1 MTRLL
6 DEKTRTRAEKL
17 AAEGRWYDA
26 LDLVQD
32 QVEGAIDLGL
42 VSREQMRADL
52 ELALLVA
59 RLDLGA
65 AEYEAWQQAVQWLA
79 RLEEQGQSNL
89 EWCRS
94 LALARL
100 YTGTPEEALR
110 LARMG
115 LALDEQDEVCRYLAA
130 VLAAH
135 FGDKAEGIALLE
147 AGLAAHPGQRRLADA
162 LERLQAGQSLEQIE
176 AARLE
181 AEGVCPAQSEERA
194 SHGLRT
200 PAEEAVLCMLGDDE
214 GLAKAAAAFGAENPL
229 FEGIYCFADLIFQGD
244 LVNLRLDMNQ
254 RGAGKIGQDWA
265 AALTARLEEL
275 DRLAKAAIRKKEPGR
290 RLELAHL
297 LVERSGCFRL
307 GYQVGRSREERLFA
321 YQRFD
326 PRFEIWGE
334 PQYEDYSADEVPL
347 PPEEEAAESPVPAAA
362 YTKEQKDRLIEHLR
376 RWLGPVDRVIP
387 PAERGGVELLV
398 LGPTR
403 HRHWTVLVTC
413 GMGAAPMNVPPELA
427 GFGAERAEIM
437 MYLPPDWNAL
447 SADPKDAWPVG
458 WLRLLAAMPREQGTW
473 LGWGHTIPNGRP
485 FAPGCGFTGV
495 MLLTPGGVPD
505 AAAVCP
511 LPGGGEVNLYQAAPL
526 YNEEMAY
533 KLEHEAEGLLRLFDE
548 TQLEPRAPLGTPLR
562 PNACPAKG
570 GAPENEALLEQI
582 EAWNADRQYERI
594 LEAILA
600 VEPEQR
606 GPKLLGQQ
614 ARALNNLGRFE
625 EALQVLER
633 CREQSAADPLWH
645 FRAGYAWYHLGKE
658 EKALEAFDRADELA
672 PGDEE
677 TERYLDWCR
686 SAMALPVQKQP
697 FTERVR
703 DYWAAFSAREAALRA
718 LSEAG
723 EPQKARQAHA
733 ELLAGVFGGAEFS
746 LDTGPDGRLRLA
758 VWAECMPTRL
768 IEILYWREQAPAAL
782 AERWV
787 FWAGQPADPEAPALN
802 QVLAWPQ
809 RRGDKAV
816 VALWAPELHA
826 GQDIAP
832 AARLL
837 SQAMGEGA
845 ALCRVERLEVLSAPR
860 PQGGMPLRELRKQM
874 ADWFCG
880 GDEAALDEAQAIGWN
895 YQNYCYEPATQEN
908 WALRQDV
915 IAGATCCSEL
925 LADYYRG
932 DDSRMDR
939 LQADGVICGFFF
951 YSTEQVP
958 EAQRV
963 ELRGRLEDE
972 LQQAAEENVWI
983 LGGATGFAY
992 SYIDCICFDLKPV
1005 LNAASALLNR
1015 YPFAEIGFHVFRLNC
1030 GGVNLRDE
1038 AARPGKEQN

>member
-1 MTRLL
+1 MTGLL
-6 DEKTRTRAEKL
+6 DEKTRTRAEEL
-17 AAEGRWYDA
+17 AARGRWYDA

-42 VSREQMRADL
+42 ISREQMRADL

-79 RLEEQGQSNL
+79 RLEEQGQGNL

-100 YTGTPEEALR
+100 YTGAPEEALR

-115 LALDEQDEVCRYLAA
+115 LNLNHQDETCRYLAA

-135 FGDKAEGIALLE
+135 FGEKTEGIALLE
-147 AGLAAHPGQRRLADA
+147 EGLAACPGQRRFADA

-181 AEGVCPAQSEERA
+181 AEGICPAQSEERA

-200 PAEEAVLCMLGDDE
+200 PAQEAVLCMLGDDE

-229 FEGIYCFADLIFQGD
+229 FEGIYCFADLAFQGN

-254 RGAGKIGQDWA
+254 RGAGKISADWA
-265 AALTARLEEL
+265 AALAARLEEL

-326 PRFEIWGE
+326 PHFEPWGE
-334 PQYEDYSADEVPL
+334 PQYEDYSADELPL
-347 PPEEEAAESPVPAAA
+347 PPEEEAKAPVPAAA

-376 RWLGPVDRVIP
+376 RWLGPVNRVIP
-387 PAERGGVELLV
+387 PAESGGVELLV
-398 LGPTR
+398 LGPHR

-437 MYLPPDWNAL
+437 MYLPPHWNPL
-447 SADPKDAWPVG
+447 SADPQDAWPVG
-458 WLRLLAAMPREQGTW
+458 WLRLLAAMPREQSTW

-495 MLLTPGGVPD
+495 ILLTPGGVPD

-511 LPGGGEVNLYQAAPL
+511 LPGGGEINLYQAAPL

-548 TQLEPRAPLGTPLR
+548 TQLEPRAPLSDPLR
-562 PNACPAKG
+562 PNACPVKG

-606 GPKLLGQQ
+606 GAKLLGQQ

-625 EALQVLER
+625 EALQVLEQ
-633 CREQSAADPLWH
+633 CKEQSAADPLWH

-686 SAMALPVQKQP
+686 SAIALPVQKQP
-697 FTERVR
+697 FTERVQ
-703 DYWAAFSAREAALRA
+703 DYWAAFSAREAELRA

-723 EPQKARQAHA
+723 ENEKARQAHA
-733 ELLAGVFGGAEFS
+733 RLLAGVFGGAEFS

-768 IEILYWREQAPAAL
+768 IQILYWRERAPEALAEHWVFWPGHPADLQAPAL
-782 AERWV
+782 E
-787 FWAGQPADPEAPALN
+787 G
-802 QVLAWPQ
+802 VLAWPEK
-809 RRGDKAV
+809 RGDKAV
-816 VALWAPELHA
+816 VALWGPNLHVE
-826 GQDIAP
+826 QDLAP

-845 ALCRVERLEVLSAPR
+845 ALCRVERLEVLDAPR

-880 GDEAALDEAQAIGWN
+880 GDEAALDEAQSIGWN
-895 YQNYCYEPATQEN
+895 YQNYCYEPATQED

-972 LQQAAEENVWI
+972 LQQAAGENVWI

-1015 YPFAEIGFHVFRLNC
+1015 YLFAEIGFHVFRLNC

-1038 AARPGKEQN
+1038 AARPGEEAQG

>member
-1 MTRLL
+1 MTGLL
-6 DEKTRTRAEKL
+6 DEKTWTRAEEL
-17 AAEGRWYDA
+17 AARGRWYDA

-42 VSREQMRADL
+42 ISREQMRADL

-79 RLEEQGQSNL
+79 RLEEQGQGNL

-100 YTGTPEEALR
+100 YTGAPEEALR

-115 LALDEQDEVCRYLAA
+115 LNLNHQDETCRYLAA

-135 FGDKAEGIALLE
+135 FGEKTEGIALLE
-147 AGLAAHPGQRRLADA
+147 EGLAACPGQRRFADA

-181 AEGVCPAQSEERA
+181 AEGICPAQSEERA

-200 PAEEAVLCMLGDDE
+200 PAQEAVLCMLGDDE

-229 FEGIYCFADLIFQGD
+229 FEGIYCFADLAFQGN

-254 RGAGKIGQDWA
+254 RGAGKISADWA
-265 AALTARLEEL
+265 AALAARLEEL

-326 PRFEIWGE
+326 PHFEPWGE
-334 PQYEDYSADEVPL
+334 PQYEDYSADELPL
-347 PPEEEAAESPVPAAA
+347 PPEEEAKAPVPAAA

-376 RWLGPVDRVIP
+376 RWLGPVNRVIP
-387 PAERGGVELLV
+387 PAESGGVELLV
-398 LGPTR
+398 LGPHR

-437 MYLPPDWNAL
+437 MYLPPHWNPL
-447 SADPKDAWPVG
+447 SADPKDSWPVG

-495 MLLTPGGVPD
+495 ILLTPGGVPD

-548 TQLEPRAPLGTPLR
+548 TQLEPRAPLSDPLR
-562 PNACPAKG
+562 PNACPVKG

-606 GPKLLGQQ
+606 GAKLLGQQ

-625 EALQVLER
+625 EALQVLEQ
-633 CREQSAADPLWH
+633 CKEQSAADPLWH

-686 SAMALPVQKQP
+686 SAIALPVQKQP
-697 FTERVR
+697 FTERVQ
-703 DYWAAFSAREAALRA
+703 DYWAAFSAREAQLRA

-723 EPQKARQAHA
+723 ESEKARQAHA
-733 ELLAGVFGGAEFS
+733 RLLAGVFGGAEFS
-746 LDTGPDGRLRLA
+746 LDIGPDGRLRLA

-768 IEILYWREQAPAAL
+768 IQILYWRERAPEALAEHWVFWPGHPADLQAPAL
-782 AERWV
+782 E
-787 FWAGQPADPEAPALN
+787 G
-802 QVLAWPQ
+802 VLAWPEK
-809 RRGDKAV
+809 RGDKAV
-816 VALWAPELHA
+816 VALWGPNLHVE
-826 GQDIAP
+826 QDLAP

-845 ALCRVERLEVLSAPR
+845 ALCRVERLEVLDAPR

-880 GDEAALDEAQAIGWN
+880 GDEAALDEAQSIGWN
-895 YQNYCYEPATQEN
+895 YQNYCYEPATQED

-972 LQQAAEENVWI
+972 LQQAAGENVWI

-1015 YPFAEIGFHVFRLNC
+1015 YLFAEIGFHVFRLNC

-1038 AARPGKEQN
+1038 NAQPGEEAQG

>member
-1 MTRLL
+1 MTGLL
-6 DEKTRTRAEKL
+6 DEKTRTRAEEL
-17 AAEGRWYDA
+17 AARGRWYDA

-42 VSREQMRADL
+42 ISREQMRADL

-79 RLEEQGQSNL
+79 RLEEQGQGNL

-100 YTGTPEEALR
+100 YTGAPEEALR

-115 LALDEQDEVCRYLAA
+115 LNLNHQDETCRYLAA

-135 FGDKAEGIALLE
+135 FGEKTEGIALLE
-147 AGLAAHPGQRRLADA
+147 EGLAACPGQRRFADA
-162 LERLQAGQSLEQIE
+162 LERLQAGQSIEQIE

-181 AEGVCPAQSEERA
+181 AEGICPAQSEERA

-200 PAEEAVLCMLGDDE
+200 PAQEAVLCMLGDDE
-214 GLAKAAAAFGAENPL
+214 GLAKAAVAFGAENPL
-229 FEGIYCFADLIFQGD
+229 FEGIYCFADLAFQGN

-254 RGAGKIGQDWA
+254 RGAGKISADWA
-265 AALTARLEEL
+265 AALAARLEEL

-326 PRFEIWGE
+326 PHFEPWGE
-334 PQYEDYSADEVPL
+334 PQYEDYSADELPL
-347 PPEEEAAESPVPAAA
+347 PPEEEAKAPVPAAA

-376 RWLGPVDRVIP
+376 RWLGPVNRVIP
-387 PAERGGVELLV
+387 PAESGGVELLV
-398 LGPTR
+398 LGPHR

-437 MYLPPDWNAL
+437 MYLPPHWNPL
-447 SADPKDAWPVG
+447 SADPQDAWPVG

-495 MLLTPGGVPD
+495 ILLTPGGVPD

-548 TQLEPRAPLGTPLR
+548 TQLEPRAPLSDPLR
-562 PNACPAKG
+562 PNACPVKG

-600 VEPEQR
+600 VELGQR
-606 GPKLLGQQ
+606 GAKLLGQQ

-625 EALQVLER
+625 EALQVLEQ
-633 CREQSAADPLWH
+633 CKEQSAADPLWH

-686 SAMALPVQKQP
+686 SAIALPVQKQP
-697 FTERVR
+697 FTERVQ
-703 DYWAAFSAREAALRA
+703 DYWAAFSAREAELRA

-723 EPQKARQAHA
+723 ENEKARQAHA
-733 ELLAGVFGGAEFS
+733 QLLAGVFGGAEFS

-768 IEILYWREQAPAAL
+768 IQILYWRERAPEALAEHWVFWPGHPADLQAPAL
-782 AERWV
+782 E
-787 FWAGQPADPEAPALN
+787 G
-802 QVLAWPQ
+802 VLAWPEK
-809 RRGDKAV
+809 RGDKAV
-816 VALWAPELHA
+816 VALWGPNLHVE
-826 GQDIAP
+826 QDLAP

-845 ALCRVERLEVLSAPR
+845 ALCRVERLEVLDAPR

-880 GDEAALDEAQAIGWN
+880 GDEAALDEAQSIGWN
-895 YQNYCYEPATQEN
+895 YQNYCYEPATQED

-972 LQQAAEENVWI
+972 LQQAAGENVWI

-1038 AARPGKEQN
+1038 NAQPGEEAQG

>member
-1 MTRLL
+1 
-6 DEKTRTRAEKL
+6 
-17 AAEGRWYDA
+17 
-26 LDLVQD
+26 
-32 QVEGAIDLGL
+32 
-42 VSREQMRADL
+42 
-52 ELALLVA
+52 
-59 RLDLGA
+59 
-65 AEYEAWQQAVQWLA
+65 
-79 RLEEQGQSNL
+79 
-89 EWCRS
+89 
-94 LALARL
+94 
-100 YTGTPEEALR
+100 
-110 LARMG
+110 
-115 LALDEQDEVCRYLAA
+115 
-130 VLAAH
+130 
-135 FGDKAEGIALLE
+135 
-147 AGLAAHPGQRRLADA
+147 
-162 LERLQAGQSLEQIE
+162 
-176 AARLE
+176 
-181 AEGVCPAQSEERA
+181 
-194 SHGLRT
+194 
-200 PAEEAVLCMLGDDE
+200 MLGDDE
-214 GLAKAAAAFGAENPL
+214 GLAKAAAAFGAENSL
-229 FEGIYCFADLIFQGD
+229 FEGIYCFADLIFQGN

-297 LVERSGCFRL
+297 LIERSGCFRL

-334 PQYEDYSADEVPL
+334 PQYEDYSADELPL
-347 PPEEEAAESPVPAAA
+347 PPEEEGPLASAAA
-362 YTKEQKDRLIEHLR
+362 YTKEQKERLIEHLR

-387 PAERGGVELLV
+387 PAEQGGVELLV

-403 HRHWTVLVTC
+403 HRHWTVLITC
-413 GMGAAPMNVPPELA
+413 GMGAVPMNVPPELA

-495 MLLTPGGVPD
+495 ILLTPGGVPE

-511 LPGGGEVNLYQAAPL
+511 LPDGGEVNLYQAAPL

-533 KLEHEAEGLLRLFDE
+533 KLEQEAEGLLRRFDE
-548 TQLEPRAPLGTPLR
+548 AQLEPRAPLGEPFR

-582 EAWNADRQYERI
+582 EAWNTDRQYERI
-594 LEAILA
+594 LEAILE
-600 VEPEQR
+600 VSPEQR

-625 EALQVLER
+625 EALKILEL
-633 CREQSAADPLWH
+633 CKEQSAADPLWH

-686 SAMALPVQKQP
+686 SAIALPVQKQP

-703 DYWAAFSAREAALRA
+703 DYWAAFSAREAELRA
-718 LSEAG
+718 LSAAG
-723 EPQKARQAHA
+723 ESEKARQAHA

-746 LDTGPDGRLRLA
+746 LDTGADGRLRLA

-768 IEILYWREQAPAAL
+768 IQILHWREQAPAAL
-782 AERWV
+782 AEHWV
-787 FWAGQPADPEAPALN
+787 FWAGQPADPDAPAL
-802 QVLAWPQ
+802 QEALAWPQ
-809 RRGDKAV
+809 KRGEKAV
-816 VALWAPELHA
+816 VALWAPDLHA

-845 ALCRVERLEVLSAPR
+845 ALCRVERLEVLSEPR
-860 PQGGMPLRELRKQM
+860 PQGGMPLRQLRRQM

-880 GDEAALDEAQAIGWN
+880 GDEAALDEAQSIGWN
-895 YQNYCYEPATQEN
+895 YQNYCYEPATQED

-972 LQQAAEENVWI
+972 LQQAAGENLWI

-1038 AARPGKEQN
+1038 AARPGEEPN

>member
-1 MTRLL
+1 MTGLL
-6 DEKTRTRAEKL
+6 DEKTRTRAEEL
-17 AAEGRWYDA
+17 AARGRWYDA

-42 VSREQMRADL
+42 ISREQMRADL

-65 AEYEAWQQAVQWLA
+65 AEYEAWQQAMQWLA
-79 RLEEQGQSNL
+79 RLEEQGQGNL

-100 YTGTPEEALR
+100 YTGAPEEALR

-115 LALDEQDEVCRYLAA
+115 LNLNHQDETCRYLAA

-147 AGLAAHPGQRRLADA
+147 EGLAACPGQRRFADA
-162 LERLQAGQSLEQIE
+162 LERLQAGQSIEQIE

-181 AEGVCPAQSEERA
+181 AEGICPAQSEERA

-200 PAEEAVLCMLGDDE
+200 PAQEAVLCMLGDDE
-214 GLAKAAAAFGAENPL
+214 GLAKAAVAFGAENPL
-229 FEGIYCFADLIFQGD
+229 FEGIYCFADLAFQGN

-254 RGAGKIGQDWA
+254 RGAGKISADWA
-265 AALTARLEEL
+265 AALAARLEEL

-326 PRFEIWGE
+326 PHFEPWGE
-334 PQYEDYSADEVPL
+334 PQYEDYSADELPL
-347 PPEEEAAESPVPAAA
+347 PPEEEAKAPVPAAA
-362 YTKEQKDRLIEHLR
+362 YTKEQKDRLIEYLR
-376 RWLGPVDRVIP
+376 RWLGPVNRVIP
-387 PAERGGVELLV
+387 PAESGGVELLV
-398 LGPTR
+398 LGPHR

-437 MYLPPDWNAL
+437 MYLPPHWNPL
-447 SADPKDAWPVG
+447 SADPQDAWPVG

-495 MLLTPGGVPD
+495 ILLTPGGVPD

-548 TQLEPRAPLGTPLR
+548 TQLEPRAPLSDPLR
-562 PNACPAKG
+562 PNACPVKG

-606 GPKLLGQQ
+606 GAKLLGQQ

-625 EALQVLER
+625 EALQVLEQ
-633 CREQSAADPLWH
+633 CKEQSAADPLWH

-686 SAMALPVQKQP
+686 SAIALPVQKQP
-697 FTERVR
+697 FTERVQ
-703 DYWAAFSAREAALRA
+703 DYWAAFSAREAELRA

-723 EPQKARQAHA
+723 ESEKARQAHA
-733 ELLAGVFGGAEFS
+733 RLLAGVFGGAEFS

-768 IEILYWREQAPAAL
+768 IQILYWRERAPEALAEHWVFWPGHPADLQAPAL
-782 AERWV
+782 E
-787 FWAGQPADPEAPALN
+787 G
-802 QVLAWPQ
+802 VLAWPEK
-809 RRGDKAV
+809 RGDKAV
-816 VALWAPELHA
+816 VALWGPNLHVE
-826 GQDIAP
+826 QDLAP

-845 ALCRVERLEVLSAPR
+845 ALCRVERLEVLDAPR

-880 GDEAALDEAQAIGWN
+880 GDEAALDEAQSIGWN
-895 YQNYCYEPATQEN
+895 YQNYCYEPATQED

-972 LQQAAEENVWI
+972 LQQAAGENVWI

-1015 YPFAEIGFHVFRLNC
+1015 CPFAEIGFHVFRLNC

-1038 AARPGKEQN
+1038 NAQPGEEAQG